1 MQTLFLCHQYKHV
14 IIVDVF
20 AVCAYSDFRV
30 RCMNNLDGFYK
41 KIGEN
46 IKAKRRERGLS
57 QEGLAKAV
65 GLKRPSMSN
74 IEKGRQNILLHTF
87 CDIVDTLGANANT
100 LLPERQQVEPM
111 QMPDLTSYSK
121 EVREF
126 VEAAIKPAEREEI
139 NGYPKTKD

>member
-1 MQTLFLCHQYKHV
+1 
-14 IIVDVF
+14 
-20 AVCAYSDFRV
+20 
-30 RCMNNLDGFYK
+30 MNNPEGFYK

-87 CDIVDTLGANANT
+87 YDIIETLDIDSNM
-100 LLPERQQVEPM
+100 LLPDRQRADPM

-126 VEAAIKPAEREEI
+126 VEAAIKPAEKEET
-139 NGYPKTKD
+139 NGYPKTKN

>member
-1 MQTLFLCHQYKHV
+1 
-14 IIVDVF
+14 
-20 AVCAYSDFRV
+20 
-30 RCMNNLDGFYK
+30 MNNLDGFYK

-87 CDIVDTLGANANT
+87 CDTIETLDINANM
-100 LLPERQQVEPM
+100 LLPDRQRAEPT

-126 VEAAIKPAEREEI
+126 VEAGIRPSEKEESHAH
-139 NGYPKTKD
+139 PKTEN

>member
-1 MQTLFLCHQYKHV
+1 
-14 IIVDVF
+14 
-20 AVCAYSDFRV
+20 
-30 RCMNNLDGFYK
+30 MNNPEGFYK

-46 IKAKRRERGLS
+46 IKAKRRELGLS

-87 CDIVDTLGANANT
+87 CDIVETLDTNANT
-100 LLPERQQVEPM
+100 LLPERQRVEPT

-126 VEAAIKPAEREEI
+126 VEAGIRPAEKEESHAHS
-139 NGYPKTKD
+139 KTEN

>member
-1 MQTLFLCHQYKHV
+1 
-14 IIVDVF
+14 
-20 AVCAYSDFRV
+20 
-30 RCMNNLDGFYK
+30 MNNPEGFYK

-87 CDIVDTLGANANT
+87 CDIVETLDTNANT
-100 LLPERQQVEPM
+100 LLPERLRAEPT
-111 QMPDLTSYSK
+111 QLPDLTSYSK

-126 VEAAIKPAEREEI
+126 VEAGIRPAEKEESHAHS
-139 NGYPKTKD
+139 KTEN